1 MLHIAICGKRDICNS
16 LIKVEGYEMEITIWM
31 LLRARVKKFLGIVS
45 PTSYIHGYKYQY
57 DYLKA
62 LKKEMEE
69 KGTWTP

>member
-1 MLHIAICGKRDICNS
+1 
-16 LIKVEGYEMEITIWM
+16 MEITIWM

-62 LKKEMEE
+62 LKKEMEG